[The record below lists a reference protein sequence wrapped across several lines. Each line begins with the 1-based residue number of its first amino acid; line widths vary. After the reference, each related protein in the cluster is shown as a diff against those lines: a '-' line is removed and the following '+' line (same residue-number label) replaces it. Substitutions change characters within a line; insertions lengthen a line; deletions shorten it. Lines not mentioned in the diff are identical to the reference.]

1 MQRLA
6 ELCVRRP
13 VLARVITL
21 VMIVLGIF
29 AFLGL
34 NVSRYP
40 NVELPII
47 TIITKLPG
55 AAPAAVEAD
64 VTRRIENAVSGI
76 DGMDKV
82 TSTSAEGFS
91 IVIAQ
96 FALEKDVNV
105 AAQEVRDKIGA
116 LADLPAG
123 TEPPQVLRFDPNRI
137 PVMIVAL
144 SADRPVPAIS
154 EYAFRTIAPRLE
166 GTAGVAQLKLV
177 GDRLRQIN
185 VLVDPDRLAAH
196 GVTATQVLN
205 AIQTP
210 AGGLDAT
217 AQQFIAHTFTSLADL
232 ANLPV
237 TSRGGR
243 PVRLADV
250 ARIEDGAAQ
259 PQTVANINGTP
270 AVLLYVLKQS
280 GANTIDVARAITA
293 RLRTLRAALPPGYT
307 LRVVWDQSEYVL
319 ASTRAVE
326 EHLVAGSLLAAL
338 VVLLFLWDWRATI
351 ITALAIPI
359 SLVSTFTLLA
369 ALHLTLNT
377 FTLLALALVI
387 GIGIVGRFMSSF
399 GWTMAFAIA
408 VSLVVSFTLTP
419 SLASQWL
426 GPRRPGARSRSGDAG
441 EPHPDPPRRGGPR
454 ERLRAVMEGWY
465 RWLLDRSL
473 RRRWAVVL
481 LAPLTL
487 ASIVPLA
494 MAVDQDLL
502 PTEDESQ
509 FEVVVQ
515 APAGWTLD
523 ASAALAARMAAEIRR
538 LAGVAFTVVTV
549 GDDPQHSPNRF
560 TIFVR
565 LVPLHA
571 RTVTQQQEMARVR
584 REVLPKFRSED
595 LVVLVNDV
603 SDLTEGTAPLQYV
616 ISGPDLAVL
625 RRAAREAV
633 AYLHTLPGV
642 VDIQSSAAAGQ
653 SYDVKVDPARAAAAG
668 VSPAEVAEALAL
680 ATHGIDARGV
690 AYAEGGQ
697 FYTVHLRAETPA
709 ADPAALARVPLASP
723 TGHPVAL
730 GQVVGIRPTAGPGEI
745 THVNRERGVTISA
758 NLLAGTSLGSVVS
771 RLDAKMRALGLPPGY
786 HRGLTGV
793 SEQVPQT
800 ERAFTQA
807 FVIAF
812 VFMYLVLAAQF
823 ESWVHPITIL
833 LSLPLTAPF
842 ALVSILLLHGSL
854 NPLSYLGI
862 LVLFGVVK
870 KNAILQVDRA
880 NELRAQGLEK
890 DEAIVRASLDR
901 LRPILMTTIAGR
913 CGSRAGSPAGRGP
926 PSRPWRPR
934 TRAPPRSAASSA
946 RPKYV
951 SRDARTRPWT

>member
-377 FTLLALALVI
+377 FTLLALALVVLESI
-387 GIGIVGRFMSSF
+387 YRFVHEKGRHPVQAAVDGTRAVGPAVMATTVSLLVVFLPLAFMRGIVGRFMSSF

-481 LAPLTL
+481 LALLTL

-842 ALVSILLLHGSL
+842 ALVSDRKS
-854 NPLSYLGI
+854 
-862 LVLFGVVK
+862 VV
-870 KNAILQVDRA
+870 
-880 NELRAQGLEK
+880 
-890 DEAIVRASLDR
+890 
-901 LRPILMTTIAGR
+901 
-913 CGSRAGSPAGRGP
+913 
-926 PSRPWRPR
+926 
-934 TRAPPRSAASSA
+934 
-946 RPKYV
+946 
-951 SRDARTRPWT
+951 